1 VSYFS
6 RPAWAQTPVW
16 ALLENAAIVLIRSQ
30 FMRIIDCMLFA
41 RWLMTALLAVVSAGS
56 LQAQRVD
63 EYFHVDYQAD
73 SFPVQLRAQTI
84 AGTVTQGGKPIDGTM
99 LSLHKFLGAYSSE
112 PSHADAHVL
121 GKTITAKDGRFRF
134 GKVPSGMY
142 VVFVRGGSIDIALVK
157 PKKSESD
164 IVAIENFADSCVSV
178 TVLSEDAKERTY
190 GSTSPCY

>member
-1 VSYFS
+1 MGRCSVCTSFLALTLVSPRMPTHMFWGRPS
-6 RPAWAQTPVW
+6 R
-16 ALLENAAIVLIRSQ
+16 
-30 FMRIIDCMLFA
+30 
-41 RWLMTALLAVVSAGS
+41 
-56 LQAQRVD
+56 
-63 EYFHVDYQAD
+63 H
-73 SFPVQLRAQTI
+73 
-84 AGTVTQGGKPIDGTM
+84 
-99 LSLHKFLGAYSSE
+99 
-112 PSHADAHVL
+112 
-121 GKTITAKDGRFRF
+121 KDGRFRF